1 MFFGKIDDIAKIAK
15 NVGASIFVVPGEMR
29 VDLRNSFLLEP
40 VGKSVITI
48 EQVRGIMGKISMK
61 QTNDIYIVIRPAEQ
75 LGEEAA
81 NALLKQLEEPRE
93 GVHFV
98 LITDNPSQILP
109 TILSRAAL
117 YYLNTRWQLDS
128 EIVGSD
134 KDKMLAKKL
143 MVAKADELVDIAE
156 EIGKKKEGVRAYAM
170 NVLGIAIE
178 MLYKTYLIT
187 GKEVF
192 LKKIPNFLQ
201 AYDGIRRNGHVKL
214 QIVSNLC

>member
-15 NVGASIFVVPGEMR
+15 NVGASIFVVSGEMR
-29 VDLRNSFLLEP
+29 VDLGNSFLLEP

-61 QTNDIYIVIRPAEQ
+61 QTNDIYVVIRPAEQ
-75 LGEEAA
+75 LGEESA

-93 GVHFV
+93 RVHFV

-156 EIGKKKEGVRAYAM
+156 EISKKKEGVRAYAM

-192 LKKIPNFLQ
+192 FKKIPNFLQ